1 MSGRVLVILL
11 VVFGLAAY
19 LSVFTVDERERA
31 IKLQLGEVKRSNYEP
46 GLHFKAPLI
55 QEVLKFDARIQNL
68 DSDPQLY
75 LTLEKKNVK
84 VDSFVKWKINDVVKY
99 YTSTG
104 GIPAVASDRLAVVIQ
119 KGLKDE
125 FGKRTIQQVVSG
137 ERAEIMDKLRVSA
150 KRQADELGIDII
162 DVRLKRIDLP
172 EEVMQSVYER
182 MGAERK
188 EVAKRF
194 RSEGEEAAKRIR
206 AEADREMEVII
217 AEARRD
223 GQKTQGEGD
232 GRATEIYATAYTK
245 NPEFYAFYRS
255 LAAYRKTF
263 NSESDV
269 ILLEPN
275 TQFFKYFK
283 SADK

>member
-1 MSGRVLVILL
+1 MSARVLLILL
-11 VVFGLAAY
+11 AVFGLAAY

-84 VDSFVKWKINDVVKY
+84 VDSFVKWKIADVVKY

-104 GIPAVASDRLAVVIQ
+104 GDPGKASDRLAPVIQ

-125 FGKRTIQQVVSG
+125 FGKRSIQQVVSG

-223 GQKTQGEGD
+223 GQKIQGEGD
-232 GRATEIYATAYTK
+232 SRATEIYATSYTK

-255 LAAYRKTF
+255 LAAYRQTF

-283 SADK
+283 SAEK